1 MKSPLNTD
9 AKFPDNLE
17 SSSAKRAFAARL
29 DMTIKRAKITS
40 GRLARLL
47 AVPERDVTFWRA
59 GVMTPHAEHC
69 HKLSDILG
77 VDFRWLCAGT
87 C

>member
-1 MKSPLNTD
+1 MRSPLNTD
-9 AKFPDNLE
+9 AKFPSNLE
-17 SSSAKRAFAARL
+17 TSSAKRAFAARL

-47 AVPERDVTFWRA
+47 AVSEGDLTLWRA
-59 GVMTPHAEHC
+59 GMMAPGAEHC

-77 VDFRWLCAGT
+77 VSVTWLCAGT
-87 C
+87 S

>member
-1 MKSPLNTD
+1 MKPSLNTD

-17 SSSAKRAFAARL
+17 TNSATRAFAARL

-40 GRLARLL
+40 ARLARLL
-47 AVPERDVTFWRA
+47 AVPERDVTLWRA
-59 GVMTPHAEHC
+59 GVMTPRVGHC

-77 VDFRWLCAGT
+77 VDVRWLCAGT
-87 C
+87 S